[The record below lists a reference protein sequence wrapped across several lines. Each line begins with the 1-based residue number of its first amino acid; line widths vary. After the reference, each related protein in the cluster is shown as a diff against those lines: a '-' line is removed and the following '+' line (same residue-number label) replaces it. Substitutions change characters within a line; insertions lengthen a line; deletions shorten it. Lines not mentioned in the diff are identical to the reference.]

1 MYCIVLTCV
10 LSCPALLS
18 PDMDL
23 ATSNMPASWLLLVSL
38 SLLSSSLSLSL
49 LLFLV
54 RRGLREGEEEGAAT
68 LALAVGLAVAV
79 LLSLL
84 SFVLLSFFLLLLWL
98 LLVLSSSL
106 VKKSL
111 TAEGS
116 SPTLVRPG
124 RRMRGVTSGCGCVAR
139 RGYNKSC
146 REGR

>member
-23 ATSNMPASWLLLVSL
+23 ATSSMPASWLLLVSL
-38 SLLSSSLSLSL
+38 SMSSLLSLSL
-49 LLFLV
+49 LLLLFMV
-54 RRGLREGEEEGAAT
+54 WRGLREGEEEGAAT

-79 LLSLL
+79 VLSLL
-84 SFVLLSFFLLLLWL
+84 SFVLLSIFLLLLWL

-111 TAEGS
+111 TADGS

-124 RRMRGVTSGCGCVAR
+124 RKMRGGGR
-139 RGYNKSC
+139 KEGYEWLCCQK
-146 REGR
+146 GL